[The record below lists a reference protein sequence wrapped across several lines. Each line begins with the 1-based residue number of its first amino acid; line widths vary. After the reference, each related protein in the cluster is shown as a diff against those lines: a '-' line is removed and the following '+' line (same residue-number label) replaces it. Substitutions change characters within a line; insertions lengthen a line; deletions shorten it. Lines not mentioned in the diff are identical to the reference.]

1 LASHSGLCARLLTL
15 LALGTGVLP
24 VAAQEFKDRAQVGA
38 QVIGPRDG
46 ESWRTPDARVVKTVV
61 IRPVPQPA
69 FRGSKDNVRQSPLAG
84 DFWTPD
90 ELSRLQPPRGSF
102 RAPSEEGNSR

>member
-1 LASHSGLCARLLTL
+1 MASRSGLCVGLLTL
-15 LALGTGVLP
+15 LALAAGALP
-24 VAAQEFKDRAQVGA
+24 VAGQELKDRA

-69 FRGSKDNVRQSPLAG
+69 LRESKHKVRQSPQPAG
-84 DFWTPD
+84 DFWTLD
-90 ELSRLQPPRGSF
+90 ELRRLQPPRGSF
-102 RAPSEEGNSR
+102 RAPSEDGNTR